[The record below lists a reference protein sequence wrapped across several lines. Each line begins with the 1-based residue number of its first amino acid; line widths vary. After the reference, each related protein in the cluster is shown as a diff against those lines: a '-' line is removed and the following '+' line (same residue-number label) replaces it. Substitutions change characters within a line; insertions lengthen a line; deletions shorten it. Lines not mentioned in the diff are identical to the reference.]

1 LNELNKAMKTKFILF
16 IIAFI
21 FSFNT
26 YSQNN
31 TFEVQRSIFEKAK
44 SYNDPNVAISALY
57 NMIALQPENI
67 LLKDSL
73 MREYLALSQWAPSYM
88 ISREILGVQPNNN
101 FALEVSCVALQNL
114 GLKQEALNEY
124 ESLYLKTDRV
134 DVLYTISFL
143 QYELGNF
150 NESLTN
156 LDILISNIQTE
167 EMTVSVSK
175 DQNSRQE
182 IPIRAQLN
190 YLKGL
195 IYIEQDNDLL
205 AKDAINK
212 ALELA
217 PDFQNAINRLNTL

>member
-1 LNELNKAMKTKFILF
+1 MKTKFFLF
-16 IIAFI
+16 IISFI
-21 FSFNT
+21 FSFSM

-31 TFEVQRSIFEKAK
+31 NFEVQKSIYEKAK

-57 NMIALQPENI
+57 NMVALQPDNV

-73 MREYLALSQWAPSYM
+73 MREYLAISQWAPSYM
-88 ISREILGVQPNNN
+88 ISREILGIQPNNN
-101 FALEVSCVALQNL
+101 FALEVSCVSLQNL

-124 ESLYLKTDRV
+124 ESLYLKTDRI

-143 QYELGNF
+143 QFELRNF

-156 LDILISNIQTE
+156 LDILISNNQTE

-175 DQNSRQE
+175 DENTRQE
-182 IPIRAQLN
+182 MAIRAQLN

-195 IYIEQDNDLL
+195 IYIEQENNLL
-205 AKDAINK
+205 AKQAFNTAI
-212 ALELA
+212 EIA
-217 PDFQNAINRLNTL
+217 PEFQNAISKLKTL

>member
-1 LNELNKAMKTKFILF
+1 MKTKFFLF
-16 IIAFI
+16 IISFT
-21 FSFNT
+21 FSFSM

-31 TFEVQRSIFEKAK
+31 NFEVQKSIYEKAK

-57 NMIALQPENI
+57 NMVALQPDNV

-73 MREYLALSQWAPSYM
+73 MREYLAISQWAPSYM
-88 ISREILGVQPNNN
+88 ISREILGIQPNNN
-101 FALEVSCVALQNL
+101 FALEVSCVSLQNL

-124 ESLYLKTDRV
+124 ESLYLKTDRI

-143 QYELGNF
+143 QFELRNF

-156 LDILISNIQTE
+156 LDILISNNQTE

-175 DQNSRQE
+175 DENTRQE
-182 IPIRAQLN
+182 IAIRAQLN

-195 IYIEQDNDLL
+195 IYIEQENNLL
-205 AKDAINK
+205 AKQAFNTAI
-212 ALELA
+212 EIA
-217 PDFQNAINRLNTL
+217 PEFQNAISKLKTL

>member
-1 LNELNKAMKTKFILF
+1 MKTKFILF
-16 IIAFI
+16 IISFI
-21 FSFNT
+21 FSFNIF
-26 YSQNN
+26 SQNN
-31 TFEVQRSIFEKAK
+31 NFEVQKLIYEKAK

-57 NMIALQPENI
+57 NMIGIQPDNL

-73 MREYLALSQWAPSYM
+73 MREYLAISQWAPSYM
-88 ISREILGVQPNNN
+88 ISREILGLQPNNN
-101 FALEVSCVALQNL
+101 FALEVSCVSLQNL

-124 ESLYLKTDRV
+124 ESLYLKTDRI

-143 QYELGNF
+143 QFELGNF

-156 LDILISNIQTE
+156 LDILISNNQTE

-182 IPIRAQLN
+182 IAIRAQLN

-195 IYIEQDNDLL
+195 IYIEQENNML
-205 AKDAINK
+205 ARQALNK
-212 ALELA
+212 AIEIA
-217 PDFQNAINRLNTL
+217 PEFQNAINKLNTL

>member
-1 LNELNKAMKTKFILF
+1 MKTKFFLF
-16 IIAFI
+16 IISFI
-21 FSFNT
+21 LSFNT

-31 TFEVQRSIFEKAK
+31 NFEVQKSVYEKAK

-57 NMIALQPENI
+57 NMVALQPENV

-73 MREYLALSQWAPSYM
+73 MREYLAISQWAPSYM
-88 ISREILGVQPNNN
+88 ISREILGLQPNNN
-101 FALEVSCVALQNL
+101 FALEVSCVSLQNL

-124 ESLYLKTDRV
+124 ESLYLKTDRI

-143 QYELGNF
+143 QFELRNF

-156 LDILISNIQTE
+156 LDILISNNQTE

-175 DQNSRQE
+175 DENIRQE
-182 IPIRAQLN
+182 IAIRAQLN

-195 IYIEQDNDLL
+195 IYIEQENNLL
-205 AKDAINK
+205 AKQALNTAI
-212 ALELA
+212 EIA
-217 PDFQNAINRLNTL
+217 PEFQNAISKLKTL